1 MALTMGTLPDYGD
14 KDYSPYTYAT
24 ISVALLISVFAMWR
38 LDVITL
44 IGNTPFQFRS
54 NLVPDILLAIFRT
67 ACFVLSVYTIVI
79 LMVGSKTPGQMTVLR
94 HQERDYHLF
103 EVLGIER
110 LVTFSSWTLIIFGLV
125 FLCSSI
131 GTWHSVFD
139 NAIPDWVG
147 LFSTLLYPLALGSA
161 FLTSTVIRYIIIPSE
176 IKIERDLS
184 HLFLPHQMIMHNMT
198 VILLAVDLIATQPN
212 LQPEFGLLGV
222 IMGVT
227 YVFFAY
233 LWANYGAGYYAYSFI
248 EPRVK
253 GAPQFLTGLAF
264 SIGLFYLGLWL
275 IIELMNEIFLLGVLV
290 LCLWVKQ
297 IIMFKQPIQN
307 MKPI

>member
-1 MALTMGTLPDYGD
+1 MALTMGILPDYGG
-14 KDYSPYTYAT
+14 KDYSPYTYGT
-24 ISVALLISVFAMWR
+24 ISVVLLISVFAAWR
-38 LDVITL
+38 LDVLASIE
-44 IGNTPFQFRS
+44 NTPFLFRS

-67 ACFVLSVYTIVI
+67 ACFVLSFYTIVI
-79 LMVGSKTPGQMTVLR
+79 LMVRSKTPGKMTVLR

-103 EVLGIER
+103 EVLGTER
-110 LVTFSSWTLIIFGLV
+110 LVTFSSWTLIMFGLV

-161 FLTSTVIRYIIIPSE
+161 LLTSTVVRYIIIPSE
-176 IKIERDLS
+176 IKMERDLS
-184 HLFLPHQMIMHNMT
+184 HLFLPHEIVMHNLT

-212 LQPEFGLLGV
+212 LRPEFGLMGV
-222 IMGVT
+222 IMGII
-227 YVFFAY
+227 YVVFAY
-233 LWANYGAGYYAYSFI
+233 LWANYGGGYYVYSFI
-248 EPRVK
+248 DPRVK
-253 GAPQFLTGLAF
+253 GAPIFLTGLAF
-264 SIGLFYLGLWL
+264 SIGLFYLFLWL
-275 IIELMNEIFLLGVLV
+275 IIELMSDFFLLGAIL

-297 IIMFKQPIQN
+297 IIMFKQPIPN